1 MFRAQLCKKNVLH
14 YSRSLKNKVTRYAFV
29 CVCEQTASDRPIP
42 PLPYR
47 IAKALDPFVYR
58 NVELDIIHEEK
69 RGSVLSAFSTI
80 FCRVG

>member
-1 MFRAQLCKKNVLH
+1 M
-14 YSRSLKNKVTRYAFV
+14 
-29 CVCEQTASDRPIP
+29 CVQTASDRPIP